1 MKRFL
6 KFVEIQTKITSLFAF
21 ANTLVFMIYQKQ
33 PINVPLMVI
42 FFVAMFVFDLTTTG
56 INNYID
62 SKDYPEMLPIPRKVA
77 FASIITMLSLST
89 VLGLYLAYRT
99 GIVVLLLGAFC
110 FLLGIFYTFGPI
122 PISRIPLGELFSGIA
137 YGMFI
142 PFLMLYINNP
152 SYYLTLSLSLKSIT
166 LSLQVVPLLSFLLFS
181 LVTTF
186 TTANIMLANNT
197 CDLKKDEAV
206 HRLTLVHYIGQ
217 PAAVKLFGWLYY
229 SCYIAVILMVV
240 FGILN
245 PFALTFLLSFP
256 LVWKNVSIFK
266 KEQIKEKTFI
276 CSIRNFVIMNSAYL
290 LSILIAAIGGHLFFN

>member
-1 MKRFL
+1 
-6 KFVEIQTKITSLFAF
+6 
-21 ANTLVFMIYQKQ
+21 
-33 PINVPLMVI
+33 
-42 FFVAMFVFDLTTTG
+42 
-56 INNYID
+56 
-62 SKDYPEMLPIPRKVA
+62 
-77 FASIITMLSLST
+77 MLSLST

-166 LSLQVVPLLSFLLFS
+166 LSLQMVPLLSFLLFS

-229 SCYIAVILMVV
+229 SCYIAVILMVA
-240 FGILN
+240 FRILN

-290 LSILIAAIGGHLFFN
+290 LSILIAAIGGYLFFN

>member
-1 MKRFL
+1 MKKFL

-21 ANTLVFMIYQKQ
+21 ANTLAFLIYQKQ
-33 PINVPLMVI
+33 PIQPALMAI

-77 FASIITMLSLST
+77 FVSILSMLSLST

-110 FLLGIFYTFGPI
+110 FMLGIFYTFGPI
-122 PISRIPLGELFSGIA
+122 PISRIPMGELFSGIA

-152 SYYLTLSLSLKSIT
+152 SYYLTLDLSFERIT
-166 LSLQVVPLLSFLLFS
+166 LSLQVLPLLSFLLFA
-181 LVTTF
+181 LVPTF

-197 CDLKKDEAV
+197 CNAKKDEAV
-206 HRLTLVHYIGQ
+206 NRLTLVHYIGQ
-217 PAAVKLFGWLYY
+217 PAAVRLFGWLYY
-229 SCYIAVILMVV
+229 SCYIAVVLMVLTR
-240 FGILN
+240 ILN
-245 PFALTFLLSFP
+245 PYALVFLLSFP
-256 LVWKNVSIFK
+256 LVWKNIQTFK
-266 KEQIKEKTFI
+266 KEQLKEKTFI
-276 CSIRNFVIMNSAYL
+276 CSIRNFVIINMAYL
-290 LSILIAAIGGHLFFN
+290 LSILLATIME